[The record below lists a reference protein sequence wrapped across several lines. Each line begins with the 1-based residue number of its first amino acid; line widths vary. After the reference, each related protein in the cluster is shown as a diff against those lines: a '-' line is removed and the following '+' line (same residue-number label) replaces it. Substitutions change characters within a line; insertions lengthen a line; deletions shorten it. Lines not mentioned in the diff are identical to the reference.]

1 MYDPDAEI
9 GASVASTYELTN
21 RLERLYVSYYDR
33 YVMAVNGA
41 IFIPM
46 AGRGEERHPR
56 RLDNRV
62 MVAHMKRRLSVGV
75 FAGERSSKFICFDVD
90 LPDPGVVHT
99 IVAELE
105 KVGFPR
111 QSIHISTSG
120 GKGYHIEIFFNKVM
134 ATSSS
139 RRLYEHVLDKAK
151 LDRRKVEFRPTHGQA
166 IKLPLSKHPKTGQV
180 CWFLDRDS
188 LEPIKSADY
197 LLTIEPVDRDLA
209 SALIGALPEPEPRAR
224 ARAMR
229 AATPSTPPPKAADIT
244 VPGTRHHM
252 MLALAV
258 RLRGEGR
265 SQDEIAAALSAWV
278 ARQRPELMN
287 DDPEFDIDAMAAWVW
302 SPGFKVGFAREA
314 VITADEMTAIASL
327 AKGNARKILFL
338 LVVLCKRFGRATIS
352 AERCASYVGCTKKT
366 AVTALHKLAEAGIIK
381 AVRGKVKM
389 VDGHPVAAPNTYTVT
404 LPAGGESIPIP
415 VPFVP
420 ETFESAWKEASGLIG
435 SKNERRKK
443 NDA

>member
-90 LPDPGVVHT
+90 LPDPECVRT
-99 IVAELE
+99 IVRTLVGA
-105 KVGFPR
+105 GFPKE
-111 QSIHISTSG
+111 SVHVSSSG
-120 GKGYHIEIFFNKVM
+120 GKGYHIEIFFNKLM
-134 ATSSS
+134 ATAVL
-139 RRLYEHVLDKAK
+139 RRFYNYVLDQTG
-151 LDRRKVEFRPTHGQA
+151 LDPRKVEFRPTHGQA

-197 LLTIEPVDRDLA
+197 LLTIEPVERDWA
-209 SALIGALPEPEPRAR
+209 SDLIARLPAPE
-224 ARAMR
+224 
-229 AATPSTPPPKAADIT
+229 PPKAKVKVTSTAKEPLTPSPGDLTI
-244 VPGTRHHM
+244 PGTRHHM
-252 MLALAV
+252 MLSLAV

-265 SQDEIAAALSAWV
+265 SQEEIAAALSDWV

-302 SPGFKVGFAREA
+302 SPGFKVGEVREA
-314 VITADEMTAIASL
+314 VITADEMAAVASL

-352 AERCASYVGCTKKT
+352 AERCASYVGCTGRT
-366 AVTALHKLAEAGIIK
+366 AITALRALAEAGIIK

-389 VDGHPVAAPNTYTVT
+389 VDGHPVSAPNTYTVT

-420 ETFESAWKEASGLIG
+420 ETFESVWKEASGLIG

-443 NDA
+443 K

>member
-1 MYDPDAEI
+1 MYDPDAEA
-9 GASVASTYELTN
+9 GASAASFYELTN

-33 YVMAVNGA
+33 YVMAVGGA

-46 AGRGEERHPR
+46 AGRGPDRHPR
-56 RLDNRV
+56 RLDNKV
-62 MVAHMKRRLSVGV
+62 MVAHMKRRLAVGV
-75 FAGERSSKFICFDVD
+75 FAGEKSSKFICFDVD
-90 LPDPGVVHT
+90 LPDPGTVHA
-99 IVAELE
+99 IMDALV
-105 KVGFPR
+105 KVGFPKE
-111 QSIHISTSG
+111 SLYVSSSG
-120 GKGYHIEIFFNKVM
+120 GKGYHIEIFFNRLM
-134 ATSSS
+134 STSVL
-139 RRLYEHVLDKAK
+139 RKLYEHVIAETGLDP
-151 LDRRKVEFRPTHGQA
+151 RKVEFRPTHGQA
-166 IKLPLSKHPKTGQV
+166 IKLPLSKHPKTGQI
-180 CWFLDRDS
+180 CWFLDGES
-188 LEPIKSADY
+188 LEPIKSVDY
-197 LLTIEPVDRDLA
+197 LLTIEPVDRDWA
-209 SALIGALPEPEPRAR
+209 SSLIAVLPAPEPPKKAR
-224 ARAMR
+224 V
-229 AATPSTPPPKAADIT
+229 KAAPPLPPSPGDLT

-265 SQDEIAAALSAWV
+265 SQEEIAEALAAWV

-287 DDPEFDIDAMAAWVW
+287 DDPEFDIDAIAAWVW
-302 SPGFKVGFAREA
+302 SPDFKVGFTRAA
-314 VITADEMTAIASL
+314 SITADEMAAVASL

-366 AVTALHKLAEAGIIK
+366 AVTALHKLAEAGMIK

-404 LPAGGESIPIP
+404 LPAGGASVPIP

-420 ETFESAWKEASGLIG
+420 ETFESVWKEASGLIG

-443 NDA
+443 K

>member
-1 MYDPDAEI
+1 MDDPDAPL

-75 FAGERSSKFICFDVD
+75 FAGEKSSKFICFDVD
-90 LPDPGVVHT
+90 LEDQSVVQA
-99 IVAELE
+99 IVNTLTAA
-105 KVGFPR
+105 GFPR
-111 QSIHISTSG
+111 QSVHVSSSG
-120 GKGYHIEIFFNKVM
+120 GKGYHIEIFFNKLM
-134 ATSSS
+134 STSVL
-139 RRLYEHVLDKAK
+139 RRLYNYVLDKTG
-151 LDRRKVEFRPTHGQA
+151 LDPHKVEFRPTHGQA

-188 LEPIKSADY
+188 LEPIKSVDY
-197 LLTIEPVDRDLA
+197 LLTIEPVERDWA
-209 SALIGALPEPEPRAR
+209 SDLIAKLPVPEPPKKARVKATSPLPFEPG
-224 ARAMR
+224 
-229 AATPSTPPPKAADIT
+229 DLT

-252 MLALAV
+252 MLSLAV

-265 SQDEIAAALSAWV
+265 SQEEIAEALAAWV

-302 SPGFKVGFAREA
+302 SPGFKVGAVREA
-314 VITADEMTAIASL
+314 VITADEMAAIMSL

-352 AERCASYVGCTKKT
+352 AERCASYVGCTGRT
-366 AVTALHKLAEAGIIK
+366 AITALRALAEAGIIK

-389 VDGHPVAAPNTYTVT
+389 VDGHPVSAPNTYTVT

-420 ETFESAWKEASGLIG
+420 ETFESVWKEASGLIG
-435 SKNERRKK
+435 SKDERRKK
-443 NDA
+443 K